1 MSLTKKLVLS
11 VTTGALVT
19 GGVVVTVATGNAAAP
34 DVVCPGSTVTLS
46 GEAGPPAATSGNF
59 PVGTKLKV
67 TNLDNNQS
75 TTVTVNG
82 PSGSCVLLNNSAFDQ
97 VREPGKNLI
106 RRARIERVDGGGA
119 PANGAAPA
127 APSTAPGAGQAPP
140 ATGEVV
146 CPGSTV
152 TLSGEAGPPA
162 ATSGNFPVG
171 TKLKVTNLDNN
182 QSTTV
187 TVNGPS
193 GSCVLLNNSAFD
205 QVREPGKNL
214 IRRARIERVDGGG
227 APANGAAPAAPAAPS
242 TAPGAGQAPPA
253 TGEVVCPGSTV
264 TLSGEAGPPAA
275 TSGNFPVGTKLK
287 VTNLDNNQSTTV
299 TVNGPSGSCVLLN
312 NSAFDQVRE
321 PGKNLIRRARIE
333 RVN

>member
-1 MSLTKKLVLS
+1 MFMSRKRTMSSTKKLVLS
-11 VTTGALVT
+11 VTTGALVA
-19 GGVVVTVATGNAAAP
+19 GGVIVTMATGNAAAP
-34 DVVCPGSTVTLS
+34 DVVCQGSTVTLS
-46 GEAGPPAATSGNF
+46 GEAGPPAATSGTF

-67 TNLDNNQS
+67 TNLDNNQA

-82 PSGSCVLLNNSAFDQ
+82 PSGSCVLLNNAAFDK

-106 RRARIERVDGGGA
+106 RRARIERVGGGDA
-119 PANGAAPA
+119 PAQAATPPTAPPAAAGGQQAAPGQGGQQA
-127 APSTAPGAGQAPP
+127 AP

-162 ATSGNFPVG
+162 ATSGTFPVG

-182 QSTTV
+182 QATTV

-193 GSCVLLNNSAFD
+193 GSCVLLNNAAFD
-205 QVREPGKNL
+205 K
-214 IRRARIERVDGGG
+214 
-227 APANGAAPAAPAAPS
+227 
-242 TAPGAGQAPPA
+242 
-253 TGEVVCPGSTV
+253 
-264 TLSGEAGPPAA
+264 
-275 TSGNFPVGTKLK
+275 
-287 VTNLDNNQSTTV
+287 
-299 TVNGPSGSCVLLN
+299 
-312 NSAFDQVRE
+312 VRE